1 MRQRLTPPR
10 FLIELVI
17 GVILLIAA
25 GVGALIWRLSESPLA
40 LDRLTP
46 IVEQALQDRFPGL
59 SVAIGGGVSL
69 AWDGSDHAL
78 TLVAHDLSIAASGGA
93 PLLIPELSLSF
104 DRARLLRGEILP
116 RSIMVLGLRGEV
128 TGCGAWLV

>member
-17 GVILLIAA
+17 GVILLVAA
-25 GVGALIWRLSESPLA
+25 GVGALIWRLSEAPLA

-46 IVEQALQDRFPGL
+46 IVEQALQDRFPSL

-78 TLVAHDLSIAASGGA
+78 TLVA
-93 PLLIPELSLSF
+93 
-104 DRARLLRGEILP
+104 RAQSQL
-116 RSIMVLGLRGEV
+116 
-128 TGCGAWLV
+128 